1 MLFQALDEKE
11 KCVGIYSGG
20 EIYKDLPDEGN
31 ETWKYAS
38 FLKDLPIE
46 YANIYCE
53 GKDLG
58 EVCPP
63 ELKEDYD
70 RIWSKLKAF
79 YKSFAIAK
87 VSLQDHCFFDLVPEG
102 FLKEFCLMKDK
113 ITRHVLDTYPR
124 PENYQN
130 MVDITKLTTEIKY
143 QKLNI
148 DLSVLNNEL
157 ADPRTKDFYRKIHRT
172 EPYIKYNPFGTKTG
186 RLTTQKHSFPILTM
200 DKKFRKIIKPTND
213 WLVELDYNAA
223 EVRVMLGLLG
233 KEQPYIDLHDYN
245 AYELFGGQ
253 VTRDEAKKKLFS
265 WLYNPNAE
273 DEVLSKLYDR
283 AAVKEMFWDGNMVKT
298 MFHREIP
305 SDEYHALNYIIQST
319 CSDLIMDRAIS
330 INEILEGKKTKIAF
344 IIHDSI
350 VLDYAD
356 EDGDF
361 INMVYWEFM
370 STPFG
375 RFKTNASG
383 GRNFGEMKDLWIY

>member
-1 MLFQALDEKE
+1 LLFQALDEKE
-11 KCVGIYSGG
+11 KCVGIYSEG
-20 EIYKDLPDEGN
+20 EIYKDLPDEGK

-102 FLKEFCLMKDK
+102 FLKEFCLMKNK

-130 MVDITKLTTEIKY
+130 MVDITKLTTDIKY

-319 CSDLIMDRAIS
+319 CSDLIMDRAIA
-330 INEILEGKKTKIAF
+330 INELLEGKKTKIAF

-370 STPFG
+370 TTPFG

>member
-11 KCVGIYSGG
+11 KCVGIYSEGQ
-20 EIYKDLPDEGN
+20 IYKDLPDEGK

-58 EVCPP
+58 DVCPP

-233 KEQPYIDLHDYN
+233 KEQTYIDLHDYN

>member
-1 MLFQALDEKE
+1 
-11 KCVGIYSGG
+11 
-20 EIYKDLPDEGN
+20 
-31 ETWKYAS
+31 
-38 FLKDLPIE
+38 
-46 YANIYCE
+46 
-53 GKDLG
+53 
-58 EVCPP
+58 
-63 ELKEDYD
+63 
-70 RIWSKLKAF
+70 
-79 YKSFAIAK
+79 
-87 VSLQDHCFFDLVPEG
+87 
-102 FLKEFCLMKDK
+102 
-113 ITRHVLDTYPR
+113 
-124 PENYQN
+124 

-200 DKKFRKIIKPTND
+200 DKKFRKIVKPNNN
-213 WLVELDYNAA
+213 WFVELDYNAA

-283 AAVKEMFWDGNMVKT
+283 AAVKEMFWDGRMVKT

-319 CSDLIMDRAIS
+319 CSDLIMDRAIA
-330 INEILEGKKTKIAF
+330 INEMLEGKKTKIAF

-370 STPFG
+370 TTPFG

>member
-20 EIYKDLPDEGN
+20 EIYKDLPDEGK

>member
-11 KCVGIYSGG
+11 KCVGIYSEGQ
-20 EIYKDLPDEGN
+20 IYKDLPDEGN

-130 MVDITKLTTEIKY
+130 MVDITKLTTDIKY

-186 RLTTQKHSFPILTM
+186 RLTTQKKSFPILTM
-200 DKKFRKIIKPTND
+200 DKKFRKVLKPNNS
-213 WLVELDYNAA
+213 WFVEFDYNAA
-223 EVRVMLGLLG
+223 EVRVLLGLLG
-233 KEQPYIDLHDYN
+233 VEQPHIDIHDYN
-245 AYELFGGQ
+245 AYELFDGKL
-253 VTRDEAKKKLFS
+253 TREESKKRIFS

-273 DEVLSKLYDR
+273 DRQLSKLYNR
-283 AAVKEMFWDGNMVKT
+283 ERIKEMFWDGKYVKT
-298 MFHREIP
+298 LFHRKIEA
-305 SDEYHALNYIIQST
+305 DEYHSVNYIIQST
-319 CSDLIMDRAIS
+319 CSDM
-330 INEILEGKKTKIAF
+330 ILEKAIA
-344 IIHDSI
+344 INDICLLYHSDAADDIHDSI
-350 VLDYAD
+350 VIDYAD

-361 INMVYWEFM
+361 INAIYWEFM

-375 RFKTNASG
+375 MFKTNVSG
-383 GRNFGEMKDLWIY
+383 GRNFGEMYNLWI

>member
-11 KCVGIYSGG
+11 KCLGIYSDG
-20 EIYKDLPDEGN
+20 EIYKDLPKEGN

-38 FLKDLPIE
+38 FLKDLPVD

-53 GKDLG
+53 GKSLE

-63 ELKEDYD
+63 ELKEDFD

-113 ITRHVLDTYPR
+113 ITRNVLDTYPR
-124 PENYQN
+124 PENYEN
-130 MVDITKLTTEIKY
+130 IVEITKLVTDIKY

-148 DLSVLNNEL
+148 DLSVLNNDL
-157 ADPRTKDFYRKIHRT
+157 ADPRTKDFYKKIMRT
-172 EPYIKYNPFGTKTG
+172 DPYIKFNPFGTKTG
-186 RLTTQKHSFPILTM
+186 RLTTEKHSFPILTM
-200 DKKFRKIIKPTND
+200 DKKFRKIIKPNNE
-213 WLVELDYNAA
+213 WFVELDYNAA
-223 EVRVMLGLLG
+223 EIRVLLGLLG
-233 KEQPYIDLHDYN
+233 KPQPHIDLHDYN
-245 AYELFGGQ
+245 VYELFGGK
-253 VTRDEAKKKLFS
+253 VTREEAKKRIFS

-273 DEVLSKLYDR
+273 DEALSRLYDR
-283 AAVKEMFWDGNMVKT
+283 EAVKEMFWDGKSVKT

-305 SDEYHALNYIIQST
+305 SDEYHSLNYIIQST
-319 CSDLIMDRAIS
+319 CSDLIMDRAVA
-330 INEILEGKKTKIAF
+330 INEMLEGKKTKIAF

-350 VLDYAD
+350 VLDYSD
-356 EDGDF
+356 EDGDCV
-361 INMVYWEFM
+361 NSVYWEFM
-370 STPFG
+370 TTPLG
-375 RFKTNASG
+375 RFRTNVSG

>member
-20 EIYKDLPDEGN
+20 EIYKDLPDEGK

-283 AAVKEMFWDGNMVKT
+283 AAVKEMFWDGRMVKT

>member
-1 MLFQALDEKE
+1 LLFQALDEKE
-11 KCVGIYSGG
+11 KCVGIYSEG

-200 DKKFRKIIKPTND
+200 DKKFRKIVKPNNN
-213 WLVELDYNAA
+213 WFVELDYNAA

-283 AAVKEMFWDGNMVKT
+283 AAVKEMFWDGRMVKT

-319 CSDLIMDRAIS
+319 CSDLIMDRAIA
-330 INEILEGKKTKIAF
+330 INEMLEGKKTKIAF

-370 STPFG
+370 TTPFG

>member
-1 MLFQALDEKE
+1 LLFQALDEKE
-11 KCVGIYSGG
+11 KCVGIYSEG
-20 EIYKDLPDEGN
+20 EIYKDLPDEGK

>member
-1 MLFQALDEKE
+1 LLFQALDEKE
-11 KCVGIYSGG
+11 KCVGIYSEG

-58 EVCPP
+58 EVCPS

-102 FLKEFCLMKDK
+102 FLREFCLMKDK

-273 DEVLSKLYDR
+273 DEVLSRLYDR
-283 AAVKEMFWDGNMVKT
+283 AAVKEMFWDGRMVKT
-298 MFHREIP
+298 MFHRDIP

-319 CSDLIMDRAIS
+319 CSDLIMDRAIA
-330 INEILEGKKTKIAF
+330 INEMLEGKKTKIAF

-370 STPFG
+370 TTPFG

>member
-1 MLFQALDEKE
+1 LLFQALDEKE
-11 KCVGIYSGG
+11 KCVGIYSEG

-283 AAVKEMFWDGNMVKT
+283 AAVKEMFWDGRMVKT

>member
-11 KCVGIYSGG
+11 KCVGIYSEG
-20 EIYKDLPDEGN
+20 EIYKDLPDEGK

-283 AAVKEMFWDGNMVKT
+283 AAVKEMFWDGRMVKT

>member
-11 KCVGIYSGG
+11 KCVGIYSEG
-20 EIYKDLPDEGN
+20 EIYNDLPDEGN

>member
-11 KCVGIYSGG
+11 KCVGIYSEGQ
-20 EIYKDLPDEGN
+20 IYKDLPDEGK

-58 EVCPP
+58 EVCPS

-130 MVDITKLTTEIKY
+130 MVDITKLTTDIKY

-319 CSDLIMDRAIS
+319 CSDLIMDRAIA

-370 STPFG
+370 TTPFG

>member
-11 KCVGIYSGG
+11 KCVGIYSEGQ
-20 EIYKDLPDEGN
+20 IYKDLPDEGN

-58 EVCPP
+58 EVCPQ

-273 DEVLSKLYDR
+273 DEVLSRLYDR
-283 AAVKEMFWDGNMVKT
+283 AAVKEMFWDGRMVKT
-298 MFHREIP
+298 MFHRDIP

-319 CSDLIMDRAIS
+319 CSDLIMDRAIA
-330 INEILEGKKTKIAF
+330 INEMLEGKKTKIAF

-370 STPFG
+370 TTPFG

>member
-11 KCVGIYSGG
+11 KCVGIYSDG

-200 DKKFRKIIKPTND
+200 DKKFRKIVKPNNN
-213 WLVELDYNAA
+213 WFVELDYNAA

-283 AAVKEMFWDGNMVKT
+283 AAVKEMFWDGRMVKT

-319 CSDLIMDRAIS
+319 CSDLIMDRAIA
-330 INEILEGKKTKIAF
+330 INEMLEGKKTKIAF

-370 STPFG
+370 TTPFG